1 MPKNVTINFSPL
13 SLPKSGSA
21 VVFVGADGLPAGEIA
36 ALLGE
41 DVLRTIAR
49 AAAIERFKG
58 KSGSAMTLL
67 SPGGELDKLIQVE
80 EKGTSQAFALYARFE
95 SLRTIVKAR
104 EAMAKK
110 GYKIG

>member
-21 VVFVGADGLPAGEIA
+21 VVFVGADGRPAGEIA

-67 SPGGELDKLIQVE
+67 SPGGELDKLIVIGTAGDGEKIDATLLGGQVMS
-80 EKGTSQAFALYARFE
+80 KL
-95 SLRTIVKAR
+95 
-104 EAMAKK
+104 
-110 GYKIG
+110 